1 MFLKGKSFCIL
12 LKGEEVTDDVGGRRS
27 QYLLKGKS
35 FSCLLEGEEVDDD
48 GLLKGEG

>member
-1 MFLKGKSFCIL
+1 MMSGEDAANIYLKG
-12 LKGEEVTDDVGGRRS
+12 RA
-27 QYLLKGKS
+27 